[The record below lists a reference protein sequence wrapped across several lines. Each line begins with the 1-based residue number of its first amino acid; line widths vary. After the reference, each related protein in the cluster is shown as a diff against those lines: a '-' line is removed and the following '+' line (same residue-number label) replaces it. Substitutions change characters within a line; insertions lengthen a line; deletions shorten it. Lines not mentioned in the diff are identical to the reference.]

1 MPVPQFLLD
10 LLALLYAL
18 AIPAA
23 TLTLVAAGLSLRND
37 GGIHFHVNGKTGKWI
52 MWTII
57 LLTVPQ
63 ILQWIGAQGL
73 TIPSN
78 PGGISATWIATVS
91 TAFQKFVS
99 LVLGGFVPVA
109 AAFMVLKATLDTAA
123 GDNPL
128 SSVIAAIFLLTIPAT
143 KSMMQAW
150 NSGSDTATFDM
161 LQSLW
166 NYIANQVMPAAAGL
180 AVVGAVASSVQ
191 KKPFMRYVFAA
202 LGFLCLTGLNQ
213 LVKAMA
219 NS

>member
-23 TLTLVAAGLSLRND
+23 SLTLVAAGLSLRSE
-37 GGIHFHVNGKTGKWI
+37 GGMNFHVNGKTGKWL

-57 LLTVPQ
+57 LLTVPE
-63 ILQWIGAQGL
+63 ILHWIGAQGIN
-73 TIPSN
+73 IPSN
-78 PGGISATWIATVS
+78 PGFISASWISTVS
-91 TAFQKFVS
+91 TAFQKFVD
-99 LVLGGFVPVA
+99 LIITNFVPVA

-143 KSMMQAW
+143 KSMMQGW
-150 NSGSDTATFDM
+150 NSGSDTATTDM

-180 AVVGAVASSVQ
+180 AVVGAVASFVQ
-191 KKPFMRYVFAA
+191 KRPFMRYVFAA

-219 NS
+219 NT

>member
-23 TLTLVAAGLSLRND
+23 SLTLVAAGLSLRSE
-37 GGIHFHVNGKTGKWI
+37 GGMNFHMNGKTGKWI
-52 MWTII
+52 MWTIV
-57 LLTVPQ
+57 LLTLPE
-63 ILQWIGAQGL
+63 ILHWIGAQG
-73 TIPSN
+73 INVPSN
-78 PGGISATWIATVS
+78 PGSISASWISTVS
-91 TAFQKFVS
+91 TAFQKFVD
-99 LVLGGFVPVA
+99 LIINNFVPVA

-128 SSVIAAIFLLTIPAT
+128 PSVIAAIFLLAIPAT
-143 KSMMQAW
+143 KSMMQGW
-150 NSGSDTATFDM
+150 NSGSDTATTDM

-191 KKPFMRYVFAA
+191 RKPFLRYVFAA